1 MNKDLVLRIKLIEVL
16 TKNNWNIEERSYK
29 GDENIPGFDHLPIEL
44 QEILMNYKTISNPS
58 DVAWFFTIAEIRGET
73 ESEFDW
79 EELRQQSLDAA
90 MNDVEINRINNF
102 WDHHFCFLMSVKN
115 GYSYLAICL
124 EGKNKNKVVYGYEPE
139 YEEVDVIFDSFD
151 DFSNT
156 LIKYISNQSRF
167 RVFDQIF

>member
-1 MNKDLVLRIKLIEVL
+1 
-16 TKNNWNIEERSYK
+16 
-29 GDENIPGFDHLPIEL
+29 
-44 QEILMNYKTISNPS
+44 
-58 DVAWFFTIAEIRGET
+58 
-73 ESEFDW
+73 
-79 EELRQQSLDAA
+79 
-90 MNDVEINRINNF
+90 
-102 WDHHFCFLMSVKN
+102 MSVKN